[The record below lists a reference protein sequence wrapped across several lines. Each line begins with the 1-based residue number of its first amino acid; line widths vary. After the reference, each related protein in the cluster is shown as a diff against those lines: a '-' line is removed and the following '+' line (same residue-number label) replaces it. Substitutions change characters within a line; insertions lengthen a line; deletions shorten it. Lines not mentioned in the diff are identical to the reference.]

1 MRSKR
6 AKWGSNTDVG
16 DGGDA
21 DECPLVSLA
30 HQVMTPIAAHLDG
43 EDLTALA
50 RTCVTMRHLCD
61 GPQGRLWWRDACV
74 AFLGKT
80 HCAVHLRAWGGPT
93 GGHDTAKLWRELYRD
108 ASFPVSFSWHAD
120 LGGSLWEGVH
130 DKDFGARQAAMRR
143 AEDTLG
149 PFPELDEL
157 EEWGDIRFPEEREGS
172 ERARRAIAERGPLAV
187 APQLAPDL
195 ARSGHTS
202 TLIDELGL
210 MVVVGGMM
218 LVAMDG
224 DDAAPEGAPD
234 FNGGREGDVKVHAVR
249 LPEMEVVAPDVMNWK
264 SASASA
270 SENHDMDPMSA
281 KDPIETPVNRF
292 RHQTIDARLPLGSRM
307 SREAFGD
314 DGGGWGSDGTDYSKG
329 ATLLVHG
336 GYDGVRRCFNDV
348 FLLRITRDGSRCLW
362 GHPGKPISGDMLG
375 AGPPVF
381 HHTLTRL
388 RDSPRAISIGGQT
401 TDSMQNRHCLG
412 DGAVLEMD
420 LDKWTLIVRYTGGWP
435 VRTVGEMD
443 EILNSRWLHIA
454 ALRPPREERVFA
466 PAWLK
471 WNKRLWNKHKYGDD
485 TPADKTKIRKHKK
498 YVGDELHG
506 GRNEAVGEEIVILG
520 GYDDG
525 PDSEIGT
532 MEPWVLDVDQ
542 WRWRRCSA
550 HPEYLPFG
558 RHRAGSCM
566 IGRNFLLVH
575 GGMGVEGMLEEYDS
589 SVLDLTTLTWID
601 LDIGIHQTESGLVFE
616 DAWQSVR
623 LRQVAGHTLEGMV
636 AFGGCQ
642 LGFGPFRHPTPISK
656 MDVLILG
663 RTPGVA
669 GGVTP
674 GNKMY
679 YFAELPIGESQRD
692 SWMNLCSTTR
702 EKMSPYTCGGH
713 HRIVVHG
720 RERRVQVMEYRDGS
734 KAGLVAVRPMGHS
747 AMAEHRDSTQ
757 WYDSDYSDEDSDSS
771 GEDSDPED
779 EDSDSE
785 DEDSD
790 SEEPTDGIR
799 YSADGVPL
807 NY

>member
-6 AKWGSNTDVG
+6 AKRGSNKDVG

-30 HQVMTPIAAHLDG
+30 HQVMTPIAAHLSGD
-43 EDLTALA
+43 DLSALA
-50 RTCVTMRHLCD
+50 RTSVTMRHLCD

-74 AFLGKT
+74 ALLGKT

-157 EEWGDIRFPEEREGS
+157 EEWGDIRFPEERQGS

-234 FNGGREGDVKVHAVR
+234 FNGGKEGDVKVHAVR

-264 SASASA
+264 SASASE
-270 SENHDMDPMSA
+270 ENHDMDPMSS
-281 KDPIETPVNRF
+281 KDPIDTPVNRF

-362 GHPGKPISGDMLG
+362 GHPGKPIFRDMLGHMLG

-401 TDSMQNRHCLG
+401 NDSMHNQVNQLLLG

-420 LDKWTLIVRYTGGWP
+420 LDKWIITYRGTSGWP
-435 VRTVGEMD
+435 VDTVGEMD

-466 PAWLK
+466 PAWLQ
-471 WNKRLWNKHKYGDD
+471 WNQNIRWNEHKNVGN
-485 TPADKTKIRKHKK
+485 TPADRTNVRKHKR
-498 YVGDELHG
+498 YVGDELDG
-506 GRNEAVGEEIVILG
+506 GPNEAVGEEIVILG

-558 RHRAGSCM
+558 RHRAGYCI

-601 LDIGIHQTESGLVFE
+601 PDIGIHQTESGLSFE

-713 HRIVVHG
+713 HRIVVYG

-757 WYDSDYSDEDSDSS
+757 WYDSDYSDEDSDS
-771 GEDSDPED
+771 ED

-785 DEDSD
+785 DEDSG

>member
-6 AKWGSNTDVG
+6 AKRGSNKDVG
-16 DGGDA
+16 DGGDV

-30 HQVMTPIAAHLDG
+30 HQVMTPIAAHLSGD
-43 EDLTALA
+43 DLSALA

-74 AFLGKT
+74 ALLGKT

-143 AEDTLG
+143 AEDALG

-157 EEWGDIRFPEEREGS
+157 EEWGDVRFPEERQGS
-172 ERARRAIAERGPLAV
+172 ERARRAIAERGPTAV

-234 FNGGREGDVKVHAVR
+234 FNGGKEGDVKVHAVR

-264 SASASA
+264 SASASE
-270 SENHDMDPMSA
+270 ENHEMDPMSS
-281 KDPIETPVNRF
+281 KDPIDTPVNRF

-336 GYDGVRRCFNDV
+336 GYDGFRRCFNDV

-362 GHPGKPISGDMLG
+362 GHPGKPISGDSMG
-375 AGPPVF
+375 GGPPVF

-401 TDSMQNRHCLG
+401 TDSMQNQLNQLLLG

-420 LDKWTLIVRYTGGWP
+420 LDKWTLTCARYRRMAGAIP
-435 VRTVGEMD
+435 
-443 EILNSRWLHIA
+443 SARWTRFSTA
-454 ALRPPREERVFA
+454 
-466 PAWLK
+466 
-471 WNKRLWNKHKYGDD
+471 
-485 TPADKTKIRKHKK
+485 
-498 YVGDELHG
+498 
-506 GRNEAVGEEIVILG
+506 
-520 GYDDG
+520 
-525 PDSEIGT
+525 
-532 MEPWVLDVDQ
+532 
-542 WRWRRCSA
+542 
-550 HPEYLPFG
+550 
-558 RHRAGSCM
+558 
-566 IGRNFLLVH
+566 
-575 GGMGVEGMLEEYDS
+575 
-589 SVLDLTTLTWID
+589 
-601 LDIGIHQTESGLVFE
+601 
-616 DAWQSVR
+616 
-623 LRQVAGHTLEGMV
+623 
-636 AFGGCQ
+636 GGC
-642 LGFGPFRHPTPISK
+642 T
-656 MDVLILG
+656 
-663 RTPGVA
+663 
-669 GGVTP
+669 
-674 GNKMY
+674 
-679 YFAELPIGESQRD
+679 
-692 SWMNLCSTTR
+692 
-702 EKMSPYTCGGH
+702 SP
-713 HRIVVHG
+713 RSD
-720 RERRVQVMEYRDGS
+720 RRVKNG
-734 KAGLVAVRPMGHS
+734 
-747 AMAEHRDSTQ
+747 
-757 WYDSDYSDEDSDSS
+757 YSRQP
-771 GEDSDPED
+771 G
-779 EDSDSE
+779 
-785 DEDSD
+785 
-790 SEEPTDGIR
+790 
-799 YSADGVPL
+799 
-807 NY
+807 

>member
-1 MRSKR
+1 M
-6 AKWGSNTDVG
+6 
-16 DGGDA
+16 
-21 DECPLVSLA
+21 
-30 HQVMTPIAAHLDG
+30 
-43 EDLTALA
+43 
-50 RTCVTMRHLCD
+50 
-61 GPQGRLWWRDACV
+61 
-74 AFLGKT
+74 
-80 HCAVHLRAWGGPT
+80 
-93 GGHDTAKLWRELYRD
+93 
-108 ASFPVSFSWHAD
+108 
-120 LGGSLWEGVH
+120 
-130 DKDFGARQAAMRR
+130 
-143 AEDTLG
+143 
-149 PFPELDEL
+149 
-157 EEWGDIRFPEEREGS
+157 
-172 ERARRAIAERGPLAV
+172 
-187 APQLAPDL
+187 
-195 ARSGHTS
+195 
-202 TLIDELGL
+202 
-210 MVVVGGMM
+210 
-218 LVAMDG
+218 
-224 DDAAPEGAPD
+224 
-234 FNGGREGDVKVHAVR
+234 
-249 LPEMEVVAPDVMNWK
+249 
-264 SASASA
+264 
-270 SENHDMDPMSA
+270 
-281 KDPIETPVNRF
+281 
-292 RHQTIDARLPLGSRM
+292 
-307 SREAFGD
+307 
-314 DGGGWGSDGTDYSKG
+314 
-329 ATLLVHG
+329 
-336 GYDGVRRCFNDV
+336 
-348 FLLRITRDGSRCLW
+348 
-362 GHPGKPISGDMLG
+362 
-375 AGPPVF
+375 
-381 HHTLTRL
+381 
-388 RDSPRAISIGGQT
+388 
-401 TDSMQNRHCLG
+401 G

-471 WNKRLWNKHKYGDD
+471 WNKRLWNKHKNGDD
-485 TPADKTKIRKHKK
+485 IPADRTKIRKHKK
-498 YVGDELHG
+498 YVADELHG
-506 GRNEAVGEEIVILG
+506 GPNKAVGEEIVILG

-542 WRWRRCSA
+542 WRWRRCSEDKEFT
-550 HPEYLPFG
+550 PIG

-575 GGMGVEGMLEEYDS
+575 GGMGGGGMLQELDS

-601 LDIGIHQTESGLVFE
+601 LDRGIHQTESGLAFE

-771 GEDSDPED
+771 GEDSD
-779 EDSDSE
+779 SE
-785 DEDSD
+785 DEDSG

-799 YSADGVPL
+799 YSADGQPL

>member
-6 AKWGSNTDVG
+6 HKRGSQKDVG

-30 HQVMTPIAAHLDG
+30 HQVMTPIAAHLSGD
-43 EDLTALA
+43 DLSALA

-74 AFLGKT
+74 ALLGRT

-143 AEDTLG
+143 AEDALG

-157 EEWGDIRFPEEREGS
+157 EEWGDIRFPEERQGS

-224 DDAAPEGAPD
+224 DGAAPEGALD
-234 FNGGREGDVKVHAVR
+234 FNGGKEGDVKVHAVR

-264 SASASA
+264 SASAS
-270 SENHDMDPMSA
+270 ENHDMDPMSA
-281 KDPIETPVNRF
+281 KDPMETPVNRF

-314 DGGGWGSDGTDYSKG
+314 DGRGWGSDGTDYSKG

-336 GYDGVRRCFNDV
+336 GYDGYRRCFNDV

-362 GHPGKPISGDMLG
+362 GHPGKPICGDMLG

-401 TDSMQNRHCLG
+401 TDSMQNEMQNQLNQLLLG
-412 DGAVLEMD
+412 NGAVLEMD
-420 LDKWTLIVRYTGGWP
+420 LDKWTLIPRGTSGWP
-435 VRTVGEMD
+435 VDTVGEMD

-471 WNKRLWNKHKYGDD
+471 WNKRLWNKHKNGDD
-485 TPADKTKIRKHKK
+485 IPADRTKIRKHKK

-506 GRNEAVGEEIVILG
+506 GPNEAVGEEIVILG

-542 WRWRRCSA
+542 WRWRRCSEDKEFT
-550 HPEYLPFG
+550 PIG
-558 RHRAGSCM
+558 RHRAGSYM

-589 SVLDLTTLTWID
+589 SVLDLTTLTWIAPD
-601 LDIGIHQTESGLVFE
+601 TGIHQTESGLVFE

-771 GEDSDPED
+771 GEDSD
-779 EDSDSE
+779 SE
-785 DEDSD
+785 DEDSG
-790 SEEPTDGIR
+790 SEEPADGIR

>member
-6 AKWGSNTDVG
+6 AKRGSNKDVG

-30 HQVMTPIAAHLDG
+30 HQVMTPIAAHLSGD
-43 EDLTALA
+43 DLSALA
-50 RTCVTMRHLCD
+50 RTSVTMRHLCD

-74 AFLGKT
+74 ALLGKT

-143 AEDTLG
+143 AEDALG

-157 EEWGDIRFPEEREGS
+157 EEWGDVRFPEERQGS

-234 FNGGREGDVKVHAVR
+234 FNGGKEGDVKVHAVR

-264 SASASA
+264 SASASE
-270 SENHDMDPMSA
+270 ENHDMDPMSS
-281 KDPIETPVNRF
+281 KDPIDTPVNRF

-362 GHPGKPISGDMLG
+362 GHPGKPIFRDMLGHMLG

-401 TDSMQNRHCLG
+401 NDSMHNQVNQLLLG

-420 LDKWTLIVRYTGGWP
+420 LDKWIITYRGTSGWP
-435 VRTVGEMD
+435 VDTVGEMD

-466 PAWLK
+466 PAWLQ
-471 WNKRLWNKHKYGDD
+471 WNQNIRWNEHKNVGN
-485 TPADKTKIRKHKK
+485 TPADRTNVRKHKR
-498 YVGDELHG
+498 YVGDELDG
-506 GRNEAVGEEIVILG
+506 GPNEAVGEEIVILG

-558 RHRAGSCM
+558 RHRAGYCI

-601 LDIGIHQTESGLVFE
+601 PDIGIHQTESGLSFE

-757 WYDSDYSDEDSDSS
+757 WYDSDYSDEDSDS
-771 GEDSDPED
+771 ED

-785 DEDSD
+785 DEDSG

>member
-6 AKWGSNTDVG
+6 AKRRSNTDVG

-30 HQVMTPIAAHLDG
+30 HQVMTPIAAHLSGD
-43 EDLTALA
+43 DLSALA

-74 AFLGKT
+74 ALLGKT

-143 AEDTLG
+143 AEDALG
-149 PFPELDEL
+149 PFPELDEV
-157 EEWGDIRFPEEREGS
+157 EEWGDIRFPEERQGS
-172 ERARRAIAERGPLAV
+172 ERARRAIAERAPTAV

-234 FNGGREGDVKVHAVR
+234 FNGGKEGDVKVHAVR

-264 SASASA
+264 SASASE
-270 SENHDMDPMSA
+270 ENHDMDAMSS
-281 KDPIETPVNRF
+281 KDPIDTPVNRF

-314 DGGGWGSDGTDYSKG
+314 DGRGWGSDGTDYSKG

-336 GYDGVRRCFNDV
+336 GYDGYRRCFNDV

-362 GHPGKPISGDMLG
+362 GHPGKPICGDMLG

-401 TDSMQNRHCLG
+401 TDSMQNQG
-412 DGAVLEMD
+412 DGRWEMGGGAVLEMD
-420 LDKWTLIVRYTGGWP
+420 LDKWTLTLRDTSGWP
-435 VRTVGEMD
+435 VNTAGLEMD
-443 EILNSRWLHIA
+443 EILHSRWLHIA

-466 PAWLK
+466 PAWLQ
-471 WNKRLWNKHKYGDD
+471 WNQNIRWNEHKNVGN
-485 TPADKTKIRKHKK
+485 TPADRTNVRKHKR
-498 YVGDELHG
+498 YVGDELDG
-506 GRNEAVGEEIVILG
+506 GPNEAVGEEIVILG

-558 RHRAGSCM
+558 RHRAGYCI

-601 LDIGIHQTESGLVFE
+601 PDIGIHQTESGLSFE

-771 GEDSDPED
+771 GEDSD
-779 EDSDSE
+779 SE
-785 DEDSD
+785 DEDSG

-799 YSADGVPL
+799 YSADGQPL

>member
-6 AKWGSNTDVG
+6 AKRRSNTDVG

-30 HQVMTPIAAHLDG
+30 HQVMTPIAAHLSGD
-43 EDLTALA
+43 DLSALA

-74 AFLGKT
+74 ALLGKT

-143 AEDTLG
+143 AEDALG
-149 PFPELDEL
+149 PFPELDEV
-157 EEWGDIRFPEEREGS
+157 EEWGDIRFPEERQGS
-172 ERARRAIAERGPLAV
+172 ERARRAIAERAPTAV

-234 FNGGREGDVKVHAVR
+234 FNGGKEGDVKVHAVR

-264 SASASA
+264 SASASE
-270 SENHDMDPMSA
+270 ENHDMDPMSS
-281 KDPIETPVNRF
+281 KDPIDTPVNRF

-314 DGGGWGSDGTDYSKG
+314 DGRGWGSDGTDYSKG

-336 GYDGVRRCFNDV
+336 GYDGYRRCFNDV

-362 GHPGKPISGDMLG
+362 GHPGKPICGDMLG

-401 TDSMQNRHCLG
+401 TDSMQNQGDGRWEMG

-420 LDKWTLIVRYTGGWP
+420 LDKWTLTLRDTWGWP
-435 VRTVGEMD
+435 VDTVGEMD
-443 EILNSRWLHIA
+443 EILSSRWLHIA

-466 PAWLK
+466 PAWLQ
-471 WNKRLWNKHKYGDD
+471 WNQNIRWNEHKNVGN
-485 TPADKTKIRKHKK
+485 TPADRTNVRKHKR
-498 YVGDELHG
+498 YVGDELDG
-506 GRNEAVGEEIVILG
+506 GPNEAVGEEIVILG

-558 RHRAGSCM
+558 RHRAGYCI

-601 LDIGIHQTESGLVFE
+601 PDIGIHQTESGLSFE

-771 GEDSDPED
+771 GEDSD
-779 EDSDSE
+779 SE
-785 DEDSD
+785 DEDSG

-799 YSADGVPL
+799 YSADGQPL